1 MRLLVCVDD
10 DAQYEPILASLD
22 WCLDLDDEDR
32 VFVCHV
38 VAPLR
43 WMPGWVET
51 EKTIMERVDDFLA
64 RTVRLVAEKGP
75 RAEPLRVEGD
85 IAVEILKAA
94 EEQDVQLIV
103 LGAIGQ
109 ARTQDFLVGS
119 VAEKVESL
127 TGRDLLLVRG
137 EATTGEKGFRALL
150 AVDGSDASLRAVER
164 FAETTKA
171 RDAAIRILHVI
182 EAPPTTWDVEIGRLE
197 DDTSADPPAL
207 REMAERAM
215 RDASEILRRRDLEA
229 TTSYRRGTASGEILQ
244 EAKNFEADLI
254 VMGSLGAKPR
264 VPKPW
269 RGIVAK
275 RVARHAACSVFIA
288 SFATSSSSS

>member
-1 MRLLVCVDD
+1 MRILACVDD
-10 DAQYEPILASLD
+10 DSQYEPILTALE

-32 VFVCHV
+32 VFVTHV

-51 EKTIMERVDDFLA
+51 EKAIMERVDDFLEQ
-64 RTVRLVAEKGP
+64 TVRRIAEKGP
-75 RAEPLRVEGD
+75 RAEPLRLEGD
-85 IAVEILKAA
+85 VALEILKAA
-94 EEQDVQLIV
+94 EEQKADMVV

-127 TGRDLLLVRG
+127 TDRDLLLVRS
-137 EATTGEKGFRALL
+137 ETTPAEKGFRALL
-150 AVDGSDASLRAVER
+150 AVDGSDASLHAVER
-164 FAETTKA
+164 FAERTRAKSASTTL
-171 RDAAIRILHVI
+171 IHVI
-182 EAPPTTWDVEIGRLE
+182 EAPPKTWDVEIGTTE
-197 DDTSADPPAL
+197 DDEPFDPPAL
-207 REMAERAM
+207 REMADRAINQAKALLGA
-215 RDASEILRRRDLEA
+215 RGIEA
-229 TTSYRRGTASGEILQ
+229 KATIRRGTASAEILE
-244 EAKNFEADLI
+244 EARDLEADLI

-275 RVARHAACSVFIA
+275 RVARHAKASVLI
-288 SFATSSSSS
+288 SSSR